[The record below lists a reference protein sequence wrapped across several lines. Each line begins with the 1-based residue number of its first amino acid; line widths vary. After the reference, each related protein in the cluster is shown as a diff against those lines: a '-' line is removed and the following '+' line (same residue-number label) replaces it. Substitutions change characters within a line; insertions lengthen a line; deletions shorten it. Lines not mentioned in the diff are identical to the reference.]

1 MPIVKTGSKLIF
13 YAHVPKCGGSAVQD
27 YLSARF
33 GSLAFEDRRHT
44 GHDPSS
50 LWSKTSP
57 QHIDKRSL
65 YRLFPPSFFDAQF
78 TIVRHPVARIVS
90 AYHFQLEVESRISKQ
105 TDFHDWLLE
114 LEEGLS
120 ENSFLFDNHVRP
132 MSDIVPDGSKV
143 FHLEHGLD
151 ALVPFFDDIVGDKA
165 APRSVGHTNKRGDFA
180 KTAGEK
186 VVPTEEDIK
195 VISKIY
201 AEDFER
207 FGYALGEKK
216 PLASKP
222 YIPPS
227 YVTERDLDRQ
237 KAGSGLQRVK
247 TALRRFT

>member
-44 GHDPSS
+44 GHDSAT

-65 YRLFPPSFFDAQF
+65 SRLFPPGFFDAQF

-105 TDFHDWLLE
+105 TNFHDWLLE
-114 LEEGLS
+114 LEEGLA
-120 ENSFLFDNHVRP
+120 ENPFLFDNHVRP

-143 FHLEHGLD
+143 FYLEHGLD
-151 ALVPFFDDIVGDKA
+151 ALVPFFDDIVGEKA
-165 APRSVGHTNKRGDFA
+165 APRSVGHTNKRGEYSKA
-180 KTAGEK
+180 AGEK
-186 VVPTEEDIK
+186 VSPSEEDIK
-195 VISKIY
+195 IISSIY

-207 FGYALGEKK
+207 FGYVIGDKK

-222 YIPPS
+222 YISPN
-227 YVTERDLDRQ
+227 YITERDLDRQ
-237 KAGSGLQRVK
+237 KSGSGLQRVK